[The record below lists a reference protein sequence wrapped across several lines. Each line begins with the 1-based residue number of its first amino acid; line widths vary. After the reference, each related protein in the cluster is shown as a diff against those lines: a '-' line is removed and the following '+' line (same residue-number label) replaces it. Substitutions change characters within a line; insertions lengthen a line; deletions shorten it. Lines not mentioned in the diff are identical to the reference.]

1 MATAQEEAVRAP
13 ERRSVG
19 WIREA
24 LQTAIELEHSTL
36 PIYTAAMLSLE
47 TQNYTS
53 YNTIRSVLMEEMVH
67 MSIAANMLA
76 AIGGRPRIKDLD
88 PKFPS
93 HGLPG
98 GVEPDLHIGLAKLS
112 KPQLHNF
119 MRLESPLFLLPE
131 QYSHEDFPTIGK
143 LYAEIKEAILQN
155 ADELRVAVRG
165 GGIANQVGDN
175 IGFKTIVPTPGI
187 DPLDQLIE
195 GIDEILEQ
203 GEGATSGTIQAGAA
217 YQHEESHYGKFA
229 ELWYGRTYRAPEPAI
244 ELTPETE
251 AVHFQGPK
259 ISWPSVVNT
268 LAVPAD
274 GYEKLLAEDPDG
286 AEISA
291 EMLVFDQ
298 DYSEMLANLDT
309 MWNGNPDTQ
318 WPTFGEA
325 VHHMMKLRVFSC
337 FTFMQREIPRHLID
351 DLPRLYPAE
360 YGFLHTYT
368 DLDQPVF
375 YGPRFRNLN
384 ARPVA

>member
-1 MATAQEEAVRAP
+1 MTTAQDETVSAPVRRNVA
-13 ERRSVG
+13 
-19 WIREA
+19 WIRSA

-36 PIYTAAMLSLE
+36 PVYTAAMLSLE
-47 TQNYTS
+47 VQNFTS

-98 GVEPDLHIGLAKLS
+98 GVEPDLHFGLAKLS
-112 KPQLHNF
+112 KPQLRNF

-131 QYSHEDFPTIGK
+131 EYGHEDFPTIGK
-143 LYAEIKEAILQN
+143 LYARIRDAIVAN
-155 ADELRVAVRG
+155 AAELRAAVQG
-165 GGIANQVGDN
+165 GGVANQVGDN
-175 IGFKTIVPTPGI
+175 IGFKTIVPTPGV
-187 DPLDQLIE
+187 DPVDQLLE
-195 GIDEILEQ
+195 GIDEILQQ
-203 GEGATSGTIQAGAA
+203 GEGAASGTIRTGAA

-229 ELWYGRTYRAPEPAI
+229 ELWYGRTYREPEPAV

-251 AVHFQGPK
+251 AVHFQGAR
-259 ISWPSVVNT
+259 IDWPSVVNT

-274 GYEKLLAEDPDG
+274 GYDKLLAEDPDG
-286 AEISA
+286 KEISEA
-291 EMLVFDQ
+291 LLVFDQ
-298 DYSEMLANLDT
+298 DYSGMMAHLDA
-309 MWNGNPDTQ
+309 MWNGDPDQQ

-325 VHHMMKLRVFSC
+325 VHNMMKLRVFSS
-337 FTFMQREIPRHLID
+337 FTFMQRRIPPELID

-360 YGFLHTYT
+360 FGFLHTYT
-368 DLDQPVF
+368 DLDKPVF

-384 ARPVA
+384 AAQA